1 LWKPSN
7 KDRIESETTRAFL
20 VVHVMSG
27 LPEWLAE
34 KVVKDLVDS
43 ILVNE
48 YGRIVYREILTAS
61 RSWIEFAV

>member
-1 LWKPSN
+1 
-7 KDRIESETTRAFL
+7 
-20 VVHVMSG
+20 
-27 LPEWLAE
+27 
-34 KVVKDLVDS
+34 LVDS